1 MENLIILYC
10 MVNLKVGFNTV
21 SPVIMFSANS
31 ASSSWRMFTIFFIYA
46 GCREMEARPNEL
58 FLL

>member
-21 SPVIMFSANS
+21 IMFSANS
-31 ASSSWRMFTIFFIYA
+31 ASSSWRMFTIFIIYA

>member
-10 MVNLKVGFNTV
+10 MVNLKVGFNT
-21 SPVIMFSANS
+21 VIMFSANS